1 MRSGFLHWFKIFQ
14 RWLPYPST
22 YLSIYLPVSF
32 DPCQVASF
40 ETIHLRAEWIYERV
54 WKEGKEKRKDPFP
67 MEKRYPR
74 VQLTPG
80 RIAIENLEN
89 VSELSEGKLARLFP
103 LIARRDSRRG

>member
-1 MRSGFLHWFKIFQ
+1 
-14 RWLPYPST
+14 
-22 YLSIYLPVSF
+22 
-32 DPCQVASF
+32 
-40 ETIHLRAEWIYERV
+40 
-54 WKEGKEKRKDPFP
+54 

-103 LIARRDSRRG
+103 LIARRDSRRS